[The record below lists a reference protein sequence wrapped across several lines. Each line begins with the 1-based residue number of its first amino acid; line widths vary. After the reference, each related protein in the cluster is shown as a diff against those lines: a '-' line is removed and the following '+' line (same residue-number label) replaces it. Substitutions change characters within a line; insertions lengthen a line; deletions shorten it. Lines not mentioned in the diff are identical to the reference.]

1 MWRRKKEVSIATAG
15 ATTWV
20 VSARGGVRHAGL
32 HHVTNRDLR
41 CSPHICPLSDSS
53 LTCSGFHYST
63 VETERGELRDVV
75 HPHRDERVR
84 LRVHFPLG

>member
-1 MWRRKKEVSIATAG
+1 MRRRKKEVSIATAG

-53 LTCSGFHYST
+53 LTCSGFHYT
-63 VETERGELRDVV
+63 V
-75 HPHRDERVR
+75 
-84 LRVHFPLG
+84 RVHEVLRQVVG